1 MVLDDVRMLQ
11 VFEHIY
17 LVLDRLQLLLALPR
31 ICPRC
36 ERDRFYRKQSPCLQI
51 QRRVD
56 FAKGA
61 LADQG
66 VFLILYFD
74 VALALFITTL

>member
-17 LVLDRLQLLLALPR
+17 LVLDRFQLLLALPW

-36 ERDRFYRKQSPCLQI
+36 ERDRFDGEQPPSLQI
-51 QRRVD
+51 QRRVN
-56 FAKGA
+56 FAEGA

-66 VFLILYFD
+66 VFLILHFD
-74 VALALFITTL
+74 VALALLITTL